1 MSRDTKKTGFWKT
14 NMGFVVINALI
25 ALCVVIVL
33 LFCVLRWLRHYTEHG
48 VEVEV
53 PQITGLSP
61 EEARVLLQSSSL
73 TLQVIDSTYSSRV
86 PLGMVVDQVPPAESM
101 VKQGRPVYVVL
112 NAKQRRQV
120 VLPELSDVSYR
131 QAASTIQRL
140 GLRLDSVRYE
150 PSQYRDLVLSVERNG
165 EPVVAGT
172 RLSEG
177 TALVLV
183 VGKGLGQENVQVPN
197 LLGLSLMD
205 CRSLLL
211 ASHLT
216 LGAYEYDEEPTD
228 ETAAKFV
235 VYEQTPTGGGMLRE
249 GSMVNIKLSRNVE
262 KAIMGNSHEEDNDF
276 F

>member
-1 MSRDTKKTGFWKT
+1 M
-14 NMGFVVINALI
+14 
-25 ALCVVIVL
+25 
-33 LFCVLRWLRHYTEHG
+33 
-48 VEVEV
+48 
-53 PQITGLSP
+53 
-61 EEARVLLQSSSL
+61 
-73 TLQVIDSTYSSRV
+73 
-86 PLGMVVDQVPPAESM
+86 
-101 VKQGRPVYVVL
+101 
-112 NAKQRRQV
+112 
-120 VLPELSDVSYR
+120 
-131 QAASTIQRL
+131 
-140 GLRLDSVRYE
+140 
-150 PSQYRDLVLSVERNG
+150 
-165 EPVVAGT
+165 AGT

-216 LGAYEYDEEPTD
+216 LGAYEYDEELTD

-235 VYEQTPTGGGMLRE
+235 VYEQTPAGGGMLRE